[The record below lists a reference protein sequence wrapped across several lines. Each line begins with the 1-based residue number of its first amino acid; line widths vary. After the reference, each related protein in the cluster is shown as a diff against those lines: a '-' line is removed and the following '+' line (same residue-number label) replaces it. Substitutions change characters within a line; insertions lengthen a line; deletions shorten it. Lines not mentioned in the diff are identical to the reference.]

1 MAAATHALTIDA
13 VPSQEVVAR
22 VLTVVRRHNI
32 SISRFSAILRRDG
45 WEIELFVALPSDALG
60 HFFSRVEA
68 IVDVLR
74 VDVWEFPEAR
84 SCRNT
89 QG

>member
-1 MAAATHALTIDA
+1 MTAATHALTIDA

-45 WEIELFVALPSDALG
+45 WEIELFVVLPKDALG

-74 VDVWEFPEAR
+74 VDVWEFPESRAP
-84 SCRNT
+84 SHP
-89 QG
+89 

>member
-1 MAAATHALTIDA
+1 MIDA

-32 SISRFSAILRRDG
+32 SISRFTALLRADG
-45 WEIELFVALPSDALG
+45 WEIELFIALPHDALG

-84 SCRNT
+84 VCHSP
-89 QG
+89 QD